1 MKDEVK
7 FVVIDADGDVAS
19 ANSVID
25 VRETSDV
32 VHDDVQETSDVAHDE
47 ETSDVGH
54 DVQETSDV
62 AHDVQE
68 TSDVAHDEATSHDD
82 IKQNDDGQSVHLNRA
97 VAISIDVANVH
108 T

>member
-1 MKDEVK
+1 MEDEVK
-7 FVVIDADGDVAS
+7 FVVIDADGDVES

-32 VHDDVQETSDVAHDE
+32 VHDDVQETSDVVHDE

-62 AHDVQE
+62 AHDEE

>member
-1 MKDEVK
+1 MRLIQAMEDEVK
-7 FVVIDADGDVAS
+7 FVVIDADGDIAS

-32 VHDDVQETSDVAHDE
+32 VHD
-47 ETSDVGH
+47 
-54 DVQETSDV
+54 
-62 AHDVQE
+62 DVQE